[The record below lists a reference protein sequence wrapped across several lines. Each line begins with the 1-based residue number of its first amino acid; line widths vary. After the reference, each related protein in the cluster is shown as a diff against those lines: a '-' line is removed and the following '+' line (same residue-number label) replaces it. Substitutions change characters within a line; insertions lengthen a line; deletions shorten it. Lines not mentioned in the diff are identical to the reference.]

1 VMADSRSAASVLER
15 CDLLAGISEERGLI
29 FHLYGSRAIQDAND
43 LVAGWM
49 PDAGM
54 SVRSDPIG
62 NVIGR
67 YEGTEG
73 KTNVLA
79 SHLDTVRDAGRYDG
93 PLG

>member
-1 VMADSRSAASVLER
+1 MADSRSAASVLER

-29 FHLYGSRAIQDAND
+29 FRPYGSRAIQDAND

-62 NVIGR
+62 NVIDR

-73 KTNVLA
+73 KTIVLG